1 SNPHSEPKTTH
12 STSRRPNICNPD
24 DLAARFLETSYLAE
38 AFLKTL
44 AVVLHAGLIKPARD
58 MAYRHAYVLVRG
70 DGLGT
75 WEQSIRETTTQPT
88 AGYLPPEFFPLL
100 AWISKKRTKPEDE
113 WFRVALANARQV
125 LTLLGA
131 EEQEGG
137 KAVTVKE
144 LISCLVQ
151 IRNKTKAHGAVG
163 EDFYAA
169 ANSPY
174 LETVAAVLTS
184 CPLVEWKWLHLVPR
198 ELGKLRA
205 VVLAGTD
212 QKHLRDADAAQFT
225 VETGGVHF
233 VPHQSS
239 RAFYCGDLM
248 KANRECTIFSL
259 PNGGLNPSGTS
270 EFIDYCSGR
279 TSRESASSFLAPPV
293 PLPASETEGLSA
305 FDIQSNTYGNLPEL
319 PVGYVKR
326 NVLETDLTAR
336 LLDKNH
342 TIITLH
348 GGGGMGKTSLAL
360 AVAHSLA
367 GIPDPPFDHV
377 VWFSARDIDL
387 RPTGPSEVRPAVVD
401 LQSVSKSFGRLF
413 SDWGGGETAE
423 ALANALQSPSDVS
436 SKGILFVFDNFE
448 TMADVSGLLKFLD
461 QHTHLPNKALITSRE
476 RASLAGYPIEVRGM
490 ERDEAEQMLA
500 QAAQTLDIE
509 RLMTPDVIDRIY
521 AYTGGHAYVMRVVVG
536 EMAKDGRYTPP
547 AQVMGRR
554 QDIVD
559 AVFER
564 SFNKLSE
571 AGRNVFLL
579 VANWKANVPEV
590 GLIVVLG
597 VRGIDAIA
605 GIEECRRLSLVYPM
619 ELPGNQMFHSVPT
632 LARGFAGKKL
642 QGDPDRLVIQQD
654 LATLRKFRVISPIPA
669 GDDSESRLIAQFAK
683 ACFDEIGKGNE
694 SVGRADK
701 LLEGLANSWSP
712 GWRKLAEF
720 RRRSGADREAIGYAL
735 RRAVEEEPFS
745 KDAWLERAQFA
756 LESGDDG
763 VRIASLVSAV
773 DADPRD
779 VELVNEVA
787 FRLCR
792 YVNSHIAEI
801 PKARRGVYV
810 ASVRSH
816 MQRIAHK
823 LDATGLSRLAWLF
836 LLEENVTKAREYA
849 NKGCTIDPTNGHC
862 LKILER
868 LDEQPGGAFE
878 D

>member
-1 SNPHSEPKTTH
+1 
-12 STSRRPNICNPD
+12 
-24 DLAARFLETSYLAE
+24 
-38 AFLKTL
+38 
-44 AVVLHAGLIKPARD
+44 
-58 MAYRHAYVLVRG
+58 M
-70 DGLGT
+70 
-75 WEQSIRETTTQPT
+75 
-88 AGYLPPEFFPLL
+88 
-100 AWISKKRTKPEDE
+100 
-113 WFRVALANARQV
+113 
-125 LTLLGA
+125 
-131 EEQEGG
+131 
-137 KAVTVKE
+137 
-144 LISCLVQ
+144 
-151 IRNKTKAHGAVG
+151 
-163 EDFYAA
+163 
-169 ANSPY
+169 
-174 LETVAAVLTS
+174 
-184 CPLVEWKWLHLVPR
+184 
-198 ELGKLRA
+198 
-205 VVLAGTD
+205 
-212 QKHLRDADAAQFT
+212 
-225 VETGGVHF
+225 
-233 VPHQSS
+233 
-239 RAFYCGDLM
+239 
-248 KANRECTIFSL
+248 
-259 PNGGLNPSGTS
+259 
-270 EFIDYCSGR
+270 
-279 TSRESASSFLAPPV
+279 
-293 PLPASETEGLSA
+293 PASETEGLSA